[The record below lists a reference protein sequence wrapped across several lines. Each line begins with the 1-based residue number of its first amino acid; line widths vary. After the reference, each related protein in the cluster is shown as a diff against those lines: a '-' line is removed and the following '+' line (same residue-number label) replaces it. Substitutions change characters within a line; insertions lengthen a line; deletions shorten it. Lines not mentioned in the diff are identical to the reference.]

1 MKTKEIN
8 KKKLF
13 IDLEKQYENDYK
25 LMKVITQTKDMRNS
39 YNPLTKRKNNLRY
52 IMTRINDEH
61 DINNE
66 QKEKDLR
73 LSNQNFHNEYNLFN
87 KRKNKKDTKSI
98 FKDLI
103 KLYKSRGYRIP
114 NFSINEHN
122 LFKINPLLESNTA
135 AISNGLIANQLLK
148 KNDESEKIISYLK
161 KLGGILSEKLT
172 DDTFKKDFKKI
183 KIAKFKNLNEE
194 DSVEELKKQIEIL
207 TNLINTNALDKL
219 DEPKKVNYQNHS
231 RQNSIKSYKYK
242 SNKKLCLNNQ
252 RNTFS
257 RRNSRILKGN
267 DINFFNERRVST
279 ESSMTSGSYYHKKK
293 SQLGKAPQNILSIL
307 NFNINTQGKKASKTP
322 KDLKI
327 PTLNLKKINQKPDE
341 NILIL
346 SSRNEIDITPKKL
359 KFSSQKINNMFM
371 NELKTLKTPRKN
383 KVNLTR
389 KTIKEMKENLMP
401 NPPLAFNQRH
411 LSTVKNFSDNDSLI
425 SDEYVEN
432 NINTTSKKKSVY
444 PYTNRNEF
452 VNYAYYKFS
461 KRGIENCEN
470 YVKNYLNKVKGFNDD
485 KVQNFF
491 KNIYDKNIKNNL
503 EELENQIAENDI
515 YDKTERLYL
524 NNHLIK
530 RILPTLKNLNE
541 KDKAI
546 LKLEKNLAQSII
558 NK

>member
-411 LSTVKNFSDNDSLI
+411 LSTVKNFLDNDSLI

>member
-39 YNPLTKRKNNLRY
+39 NNPLTERKNNLRY

-252 RNTFS
+252 INTFS

-401 NPPLAFNQRH
+401 NTPLAFNQRH
-411 LSTVKNFSDNDSLI
+411 LSTVKNFLDNDSLI

>member
-39 YNPLTKRKNNLRY
+39 NNPLTERKNNLRY

-172 DDTFKKDFKKI
+172 DDTFKKNFKKI

-231 RQNSIKSYKYK
+231 RQNSIKSY
-242 SNKKLCLNNQ
+242 
-252 RNTFS
+252 
-257 RRNSRILKGN
+257 
-267 DINFFNERRVST
+267 
-279 ESSMTSGSYYHKKK
+279 
-293 SQLGKAPQNILSIL
+293 
-307 NFNINTQGKKASKTP
+307 
-322 KDLKI
+322 
-327 PTLNLKKINQKPDE
+327 
-341 NILIL
+341 
-346 SSRNEIDITPKKL
+346 
-359 KFSSQKINNMFM
+359 
-371 NELKTLKTPRKN
+371 
-383 KVNLTR
+383 
-389 KTIKEMKENLMP
+389 
-401 NPPLAFNQRH
+401 
-411 LSTVKNFSDNDSLI
+411 
-425 SDEYVEN
+425 
-432 NINTTSKKKSVY
+432 
-444 PYTNRNEF
+444 
-452 VNYAYYKFS
+452 
-461 KRGIENCEN
+461 
-470 YVKNYLNKVKGFNDD
+470 
-485 KVQNFF
+485 
-491 KNIYDKNIKNNL
+491 
-503 EELENQIAENDI
+503 
-515 YDKTERLYL
+515 
-524 NNHLIK
+524 
-530 RILPTLKNLNE
+530 
-541 KDKAI
+541 
-546 LKLEKNLAQSII
+546 
-558 NK
+558 

>member
-39 YNPLTKRKNNLRY
+39 NNPLTERKNNLRY

-135 AISNGLIANQLLK
+135 EISNGLIANQLLK

-242 SNKKLCLNNQ
+242 SNNKLCLNNQ

-279 ESSMTSGSYYHKKK
+279 ESSMTSGSYYYKKK

-307 NFNINTQGKKASKTP
+307 NFNINTQGKKTSKTP

-411 LSTVKNFSDNDSLI
+411 LSTVKNFLDNDSLI

>member
-1 MKTKEIN
+1 M
-8 KKKLF
+8 
-13 IDLEKQYENDYK
+13 
-25 LMKVITQTKDMRNS
+25 
-39 YNPLTKRKNNLRY
+39 
-52 IMTRINDEH
+52 
-61 DINNE
+61 
-66 QKEKDLR
+66 
-73 LSNQNFHNEYNLFN
+73 
-87 KRKNKKDTKSI
+87 
-98 FKDLI
+98 
-103 KLYKSRGYRIP
+103 
-114 NFSINEHN
+114 
-122 LFKINPLLESNTA
+122 
-135 AISNGLIANQLLK
+135 
-148 KNDESEKIISYLK
+148 
-161 KLGGILSEKLT
+161 
-172 DDTFKKDFKKI
+172 
-183 KIAKFKNLNEE
+183 
-194 DSVEELKKQIEIL
+194 
-207 TNLINTNALDKL
+207 
-219 DEPKKVNYQNHS
+219 
-231 RQNSIKSYKYK
+231 
-242 SNKKLCLNNQ
+242 
-252 RNTFS
+252 
-257 RRNSRILKGN
+257 
-267 DINFFNERRVST
+267 
-279 ESSMTSGSYYHKKK
+279 
-293 SQLGKAPQNILSIL
+293 SIL

-371 NELKTLKTPRKN
+371 NELKTLKTPPKN

-411 LSTVKNFSDNDSLI
+411 LSTVKNFLDNDSLI

>member
-39 YNPLTKRKNNLRY
+39 NNPLTERKNNLRY

-183 KIAKFKNLNEE
+183 KIVKFKNLNEE

-411 LSTVKNFSDNDSLI
+411 LSTVKNFLDNDSLI

>member
-25 LMKVITQTKDMRNS
+25 LMKVITLTKDMRNS
-39 YNPLTKRKNNLRY
+39 NNPLTERKNHLRY

-172 DDTFKKDFKKI
+172 DDIFKKDFKKI

-257 RRNSRILKGN
+257 RINSRILKGN

-411 LSTVKNFSDNDSLI
+411 LSTVKNFLDNDSLI

-491 KNIYDKNIKNNL
+491 QNIYDKNIKNNL